1 MTKLDEDFFE
11 DLLDLFSDIY
21 ASQGRQEFYYLMR
34 QHDDVRNNLVAYLV
48 TKDVKNEKH
57 L

>member
-11 DLLDLFSDIY
+11 DLLDLFGDIY
-21 ASQGRQEFYYLMR
+21 MTQGRTEFYNLMR

>member
-1 MTKLDEDFFE
+1 MTSIDEDFFE
-11 DLLDLFSDIY
+11 DLLELLGDIY
-21 ASQGRQEFYYLMR
+21 TIHGRKALFRLLR
-34 QHDDVRNNLVAYLV
+34 SHNDVRNNLVAYLV